1 MMKLKVT
8 TFQKKYPLTA
18 KAAGSESAIQKIL
31 DAYAATPKTLEL
43 VESMYR
49 WGYCRPFQVSGR
61 DRWTKVD
68 DRLDAVKAIMGI
80 IGDEWITSNDAPRG
94 EKTGDIIALGKEWV
108 GVMTDQGQV
117 KYHAV
122 GLGYNTGLISEELFL
137 TLMKVG

>member
-18 KAAGSESAIQKIL
+18 KAVGSESTIQKIL
-31 DAYAATPKTLEL
+31 AADMATPKTLEL

-49 WGYCRPFQVSGR
+49 SGYCRPFQVSGR
-61 DRWTKVD
+61 GRWTRVD
-68 DRLDAVKAIMGI
+68 DRRDSVKAVMEI
-80 IGDEWITSNDAPRG
+80 IGDEVITSNDDPRG
-94 EKTGDIIALGKEWV
+94 GRTGDILALGKEWV

-122 GLGYNTGLISEELFL
+122 GLGYNTGLISEKFFL
-137 TLMKVG
+137 TLMKAG

>member
-18 KAAGSESAIQKIL
+18 KAAGSEYAIQKIL
-31 DAYAATPKTLEL
+31 AADMTTPKTLEL

-61 DRWTKVD
+61 GRWTKVD
-68 DRLDAVKAIMGI
+68 DRRDAVKSVMEI
-80 IGDEWITSNDAPRG
+80 IGDEVITSNDAPMG
-94 EKTGDIIALGKEWV
+94 GKTGYILALGKEWV
-108 GVMTDQGQV
+108 GVTTDQGQV

-122 GLGYNTGLISEELFL
+122 GLGYNTGLISEKFFL
-137 TLMKVG
+137 TLMKAG

>member
-1 MMKLKVT
+1 MKLKVT

-18 KAAGSESAIQKIL
+18 KAVGSESIIQKIL
-31 DAYAATPKTLEL
+31 AADMATPKTLEL

-61 DRWTKVD
+61 GRWTKVD

-80 IGDEWITSNDAPRG
+80 IGDEWITSNDAPMG

-108 GVMTDQGQV
+108 GVNDQGQV

-122 GLGYNTGLISEELFL
+122 GLGYNTGLISEKFFL
-137 TLMKVG
+137 TLMKAG

>member
-18 KAAGSESAIQKIL
+18 KAVGSESTIQKIL
-31 DAYAATPKTLEL
+31 DSYTATPKTLEL

-61 DRWTKVD
+61 GRWTKVD
-68 DRLDAVKAIMGI
+68 DRRDAVTAIMEI
-80 IGDEWITSNDAPRG
+80 IGDEVVTSNDDPRG
-94 EKTGDIIALGKEWV
+94 GKTGYILALGKEWV
-108 GVMTDQGQV
+108 GVNDQGQV

-122 GLGYNTGLISEELFL
+122 GLGYNTGLISEKFFL
-137 TLMKVG
+137 TLMKAG

>member
-1 MMKLKVT
+1 MKLNVT

-18 KAAGSESAIQKIL
+18 KAAGSESTIQKIL
-31 DAYAATPKTLEL
+31 DEYTATPKTLEL

-61 DRWTKVD
+61 GRWTKVD
-68 DRLDAVKAIMGI
+68 DRLDAVKAIMEI

-94 EKTGDIIALGKEWV
+94 GKTGDIIALGKEWV
-108 GVMTDQGQV
+108 GVNDQGQV

-122 GLGYNTGLISEELFL
+122 GLGYNTGLISEKFFL
-137 TLMKVG
+137 TLMNAG